1 MRDVR
6 LRALRADP
14 DAFGPTLEG
23 ERDLTPDRWRERV
36 TDAAWFLSH
45 PPGLVSGTREDG
57 DAVLSGMWVSPT
69 ARGQGVGR
77 LLVDAVHR
85 WAAEQGAGRLVARV
99 FDDNAPAVGL
109 YAALGFAVDGP
120 VVVSRR
126 DPSRTWHSWVR
137 PVVGAPPGS

>member
-1 MRDVR
+1 
-6 LRALRADP
+6 
-14 DAFGPTLEG
+14 
-23 ERDLTPDRWRERV
+23 
-36 TDAAWFLSH
+36 
-45 PPGLVSGTREDG
+45 
-57 DAVLSGMWVSPT
+57 VLSGMWVSPT

-77 LLVDAVHR
+77 LLVGAVAG
-85 WAAEQGAGRLVARV
+85 WAADQGADRLVARV

-137 PVVGAPPGS
+137 PVVGADPGS